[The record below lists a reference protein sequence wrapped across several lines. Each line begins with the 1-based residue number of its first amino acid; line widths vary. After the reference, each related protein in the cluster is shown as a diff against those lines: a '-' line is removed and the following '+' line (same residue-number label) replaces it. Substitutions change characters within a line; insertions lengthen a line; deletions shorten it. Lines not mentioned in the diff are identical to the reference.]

1 MLGSGE
7 QEHKQGECNCEEEDP
22 IITKL
27 VFEGILVPVV
37 GMFGLVGNG
46 LAVVVLR

>member
-1 MLGSGE
+1 MSGE
-7 QEHKQGECNCEEEDP
+7 QELEQGECHCEEGDP
-22 IITKL
+22 IMTEMVL
-27 VFEGILVPVV
+27 EGLLMPVV